1 MYEIEIITE
10 LKAKYRKKMIV
21 SSCMLLSIL
30 LLITAIA
37 YSLDKSAYKKD
48 FYRYKDKYPSLH
60 QQYLE
65 QLDKYKEHDPTI
77 GGFDAYCD
85 VEEVWIEGEDATD
98 TMCVKFYEGA
108 AAYDEPTLNGDCET
122 YIPFNSPFHV
132 IAFIYDSEYD
142 DEYPMLYSI
151 NSSTFTKSPDDVR
164 YLEYEESD
172 EYGREET
179 FYEDFNVEV
188 SLDGFFYESDD
199 PYYTYKEYDVSVNAI
214 LTFHIIEDSVDFP
227 GPMAEPK
234 EPALPKFEYSFWIFL
249 KRNTPIKWIFFI
261 WVAILFIRL
270 RSLRN
275 NYWWELKERI

>member
-1 MYEIEIITE
+1 MYEIEIIIE
-10 LKAKYRKKMIV
+10 LKAKYRKKMIT

-37 YSLDKSAYKKD
+37 YTLDKSAYKKD
-48 FYRYKDKYPSLH
+48 FYRYKDEYPSLH

-65 QLDKYKEHDPTI
+65 RLNEYKNHDPTI

-85 VEEVWIEGEDATD
+85 VGEVWIEGEDATD

-108 AAYDEPTLNGDCET
+108 AAYDEYTLDEAYER

-151 NSSTFTKSPDDVR
+151 DSSPFTISPE
-164 YLEYEESD
+164 YLDNLSYEETD
-172 EYGREET
+172 EYGDEEI
-179 FYEDFNVEV
+179 FYEDFNVDV
-188 SLDGFFYESDD
+188 SFDGFFFEEDD
-199 PYYTYKEYDVSVNAI
+199 PYYVYKEYDVSVNAT
-214 LTFHIIEDSVDFP
+214 LTFHVIEDSVDLP

-234 EPALPKFEYSFWIFL
+234 EPELPKFEYSFWIFL